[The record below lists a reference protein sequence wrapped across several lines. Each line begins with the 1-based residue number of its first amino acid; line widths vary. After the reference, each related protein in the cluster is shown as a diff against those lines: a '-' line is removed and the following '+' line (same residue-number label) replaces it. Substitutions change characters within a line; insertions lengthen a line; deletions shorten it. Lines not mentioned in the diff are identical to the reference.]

1 MKKRTILYSM
11 LFAVGTVFTGCSD
24 QFLEDMSPYD
34 KYTAD
39 KTFGIE
45 SNLDQ
50 YIQNLYYNY
59 FYKSGMTPT
68 QSYGLA
74 GLWSD
79 NTDYTEEKWGL
90 RDKISPSNDYYTSG
104 DCDTYFGNNL
114 SSSLSNGPYTRIR
127 GCNEILEGIAKYGQ
141 NLSATAISKA
151 KGQAYF
157 LRAFQL
163 FDLVRV
169 YGSVPIVNKVLD
181 ATDRVGAE
189 AYVREKVE
197 TCVAQI
203 IVDLDSAA
211 RFLPTRK
218 EWGDSQYGR
227 LTKEAALAYK
237 SRVLLVYASPIFNSD
252 WNNSSNQRWKDAL
265 EATLAAKSFLDAE
278 GYGLEGSSAKDWN
291 KMFYNYD
298 NKFCKEVIMVK
309 MMAATENTV
318 DQHSSWQ
325 KSIRLKTMGGSGAGY
340 MVPQGMIDLF
350 PMADGTEATDDNG
363 NAVNGYDKFLFF
375 KNRDPRFYYTFAF
388 SGQKWGYDKDANA
401 TVWNY
406 RWAKDAKKNYLFAGS
421 VGGSCPAIVRKMS
434 DPSENSTNTYQYDGT
449 DIYEYRYAELL
460 LNLAE
465 CYAATGNSS
474 EAVKL
479 IGNVRKRVG
488 IPAGTDGTYGVGTIA
503 NKNEAIKACLRERQI
518 ELAYEGKRFWDI
530 WRWMLY
536 NDDASD
542 NNTTCATLGISSL
555 NNTYRVGKVLH
566 VKGYTGTND
575 PLTSKITSFTPI
587 DLDNSTDLQADLS
600 KLGDFWT
607 QNFEVVDTDTPVD
620 NVNNQQAVITWRQ
633 NYYLSGL
640 PSNVLQMNPW
650 LLQSK
655 GWQDAYGVIG
665 TVDARQ

>member
-1 MKKRTILYSM
+1 MKKRTILYGM
-11 LFAVGTVFTGCSD
+11 LLAVGTAFTSCSD

-34 KYTAD
+34 KYSAE
-39 KTFGIE
+39 KTFGVE

-74 GLWSD
+74 GLWND
-79 NTDYTEEKWGL
+79 NTDYTEEKWGI
-90 RDKISPSNDYYTSG
+90 RDKISPSNDYYKAS
-104 DCDTYFGNNL
+104 DCDTYFGTNLASNLANN
-114 SSSLSNGPYTRIR
+114 PYTRIR
-127 GCNEILEGIAKYGQ
+127 SCNEVLEGIVSYGQ
-141 NLSATAISKA
+141 KLSTAAISKA
-151 KGQAYF
+151 KGQVYF

-181 ATDRVGAE
+181 ATDREGAK

-197 TCVAQI
+197 KCVEQI
-203 IVDLDSAA
+203 VADLDSAA
-211 RFLPTRK
+211 NYLPTRK
-218 EWGDSQYGR
+218 GWGDAQYGR

-237 SRVLLVYASPIFNSD
+237 SRVLLVYASPIFNTD

-265 EATLAAKSFLDAE
+265 KATLDAKSFLDSE

-325 KSIRLKTMGGSGAGY
+325 KSIRLKTMGGSGSGY
-340 MVPQGMIDLF
+340 MVPQGMIDIF
-350 PMADGTEATDDNG
+350 PMADGTKATNDQG
-363 NAVNGYDKFLFF
+363 NAINGYDKFLFF
-375 KNRDPRFYYTFAF
+375 KNRDPRFYYTFTF
-388 SGQKWGYDKDANA
+388 SGEKWGYDKDANT

-406 RWAKDAKKNYLFAGS
+406 RWIKDAKKNYLFAGS
-421 VGGSCPAIVRKMS
+421 LTGSCPALVRKMS
-434 DPSENSTNTYQYDGT
+434 DPAENSANTYQYDGT

-465 CYAATGNSS
+465 CYAATGNAG

-479 IGNVRKRVG
+479 IGNIRKRVG
-488 IPAGTDGTYGVGTIA
+488 IPAGDGTYGVGSITD
-503 NKNEAIKACLRERQI
+503 KNEAIKACLRERQI
-518 ELAYEGKRFWDI
+518 ELAYEGKRYWDI

-536 NDDASD
+536 NDDATD
-542 NNTTCATLGISSL
+542 NNNTCSVLGISQL

-566 VKGYTGTND
+566 VKNYVGGND
-575 PLTSKITSFTPI
+575 PLTSSIAAFTPI
-587 DLDNSTDLQADLS
+587 DLDKTTDLQGDLT
-600 KLGDFWT
+600 KLGEFWT
-607 QNFEVVDTDTPVD
+607 QNFDIVDTDTPVD
-620 NVNNQQAVITWRQ
+620 NVNNTQAVITWRQ

-640 PSNVLQMNPW
+640 PENVLQMNPW

-655 GWQDAYGVIG
+655 GWHDAYGVFG
-665 TVDARQ
+665 TFNAKE